1 MVLFCYNNLIN
12 MNKVITRFAPSPTGL
27 FHAGSYRTAL
37 FAYIFAKKNN
47 GKFILRIEDTDKARS
62 KKEYEE
68 NIIESLKWMGLDYD
82 EFHRQSERID
92 IHRKAIEKLIA
103 SGHAYISKEIPKE
116 EGGRTE
122 VIRFKNPNK
131 KVSWIDIIRG
141 KVEFDT
147 TELGDFVIAK
157 GFDEPVFH
165 LVVVVDDNDMG
176 VTHIIRGEDHISNT
190 PRQILIY
197 EALGASLPQYAHIP
211 LVLGSDRSKLSKR
224 KGALP
229 ISEYKNR
236 GYLSQAIINY
246 MAFLGWNPG
255 DEREIMSLEEIIKE
269 FTLEKVHK
277 SGAIFNEEKLNWMN
291 RQYIEKLS
299 DEEFLN
305 NLKKFTEQ
313 EIDKK
318 VLPLVRE
325 KIYYFNQ
332 ISNLLNDELSFIN
345 SVQKYDKEKLMW
357 KQEKDISLTKQH
369 IKFIIDNI
377 DNLSEDFSQDEIKS
391 LLWPYAEKNGRGN
404 VLWPMRYALSGKD
417 KSPDPFVI
425 SCIIGK
431 KETLARLKFAYDLI

>member
-1 MVLFCYNNLIN
+1 MN
-12 MNKVITRFAPSPTGL
+12 NKVVTRFAPSPTGL

-37 FAYIFAKKNN
+37 FAYIYARKNN

-62 KKEYEE
+62 KKEYED
-68 NIIESLKWMGLDYD
+68 NIVESLKWIGLDYD
-82 EFHRQSERID
+82 EFYRQSERVN

-103 SGHAYISKEIPKE
+103 DGHAYISKETPKE

-131 KVSWIDIIRG
+131 KVTWIDIIRG

-229 ISEYKNR
+229 ISEYRNR
-236 GYLSQAIINY
+236 GYLSEAIINY

-255 DEREIMSLEEIIKE
+255 DEREIMSLQEIIEE
-269 FTLEKVHK
+269 FSLDKVHK

-299 DEEFLN
+299 DEDFIKLSGIFS
-305 NLKKFTEQ
+305 KD
-313 EIDKK
+313 EISEK
-318 VLPLVRE
+318 VLPLLRE
-325 KIYYFNQ
+325 KVQYFGQ
-332 ISNLLNDELSFIN
+332 IPSLFNDELSFIK
-345 SVQKYDKEKLMW
+345 SVATYEKEKLMW
-357 KQEKDISLTKQH
+357 KQEKDISITKSH
-369 IKFIIDNI
+369 IGSVMEMMSDLNENFT
-377 DNLSEDFSQDEIKS
+377 QQEIKD
-391 LLWPYAEKNGRGN
+391 LIWPYAEKNGKGN

-425 SCIIGK
+425 SSIIGK
-431 KETLARLKFAYDLI
+431 KETLARLKSAYDSI

>member
-1 MVLFCYNNLIN
+1 MS
-12 MNKVITRFAPSPTGL
+12 KVITRFAPSPTGL

-68 NIIESLKWMGLDYD
+68 NIVESLKWMGLDYD
-82 EFHRQSERID
+82 DFFRQSERID
-92 IHRKAIEKLIA
+92 IHRKAIENLIA
-103 SGHAYISKEIPKE
+103 SGHAYISKETPKE

-131 KVSWIDIIRG
+131 KVRWVDTIRG
-141 KVEFDT
+141 EIEFDT

-157 GFDEPVFH
+157 SFDEPVFH

-197 EALGASLPQYAHIP
+197 EALGAKLPQYAHIP

-255 DEREIMSLEEIIKE
+255 DEREIMSLEEIINE
-269 FTLEKVHK
+269 FSLDKVHK

-299 DEEFLN
+299 DTEFLKYCSTFN
-305 NLKKFTEQ
+305 KE
-313 EIDKK
+313 EISDK
-318 VLPLVRE
+318 VLPLLRE
-325 KIYYFNQ
+325 KVQYFGQ
-332 ISNLLNDELSFIN
+332 IHSLLNDELSFIK
-345 SVQKYDKEKLMW
+345 SVEKYEKEKLMW
-357 KQEKDISLTKQH
+357 KQEKDINVTKGH
-369 IKFIIDNI
+369 IKVVIDMIESLN
-377 DNLSEDFSQDEIKS
+377 EKFSQNDIKN
-391 LLWPYAEKNGRGN
+391 LIWPYAEKVGKGN
-404 VLWPMRYALSGKD
+404 VLWPMRFALSGKD

-425 SCIIGK
+425 SSIIGK
-431 KETLARLKFAYDLI
+431 KETLARLKFAHDLI